1 MIHFARAL
9 GFGNLASLAGADSLF
24 ADAARDKLERLQSE
38 LEALSKRY
46 DIVVAN
52 PPYMGSSSLGK
63 WMGAWVKNGFPE
75 AYRDL
80 CTSFIMRGFSL
91 AQDQGYSAM
100 VTMQS
105 WMFLGS
111 FEKMRGAIL
120 RNHSISSMA
129 HLGTR
134 AFGAIAGEVVSTTAT
149 VFANAKN
156 SVSGTY
162 LRLVD
167 MQSEETKREG
177 ALEAL
182 ADPNCGWLYRCTAD
196 SFEKVPGS
204 PIAYWISSSMLRAF
218 KEFAP
223 MAETASPKQGLATGD
238 NELFIRQWWEVSIGR
253 TGFGHPNRETAQAS
267 KRKWF
272 PCNKGGGYRKWFGN
286 NELVVN
292 WENDGEAIKG
302 LVRNGK
308 KASRPQNME
317 WYFKE
322 GMTWGT
328 ISSADLSM
336 RYSPAG
342 YLFETKGS
350 MCFADNK
357 DSLYYCLAFTNSSV
371 VKAFQKILSP
381 TLDFHEGPLGKLP
394 LACGYEPEAIDLA
407 NQNVPLAKDDWDAFE
422 SSFDFKKHP
431 LI

>member
-1 MIHFARAL
+1 MTKTVL
-9 GFGNLASLAGADSLF
+9 GWL
-24 ADAARDKLERLQSE
+24 LQT
-38 LEALSKRY
+38 
-46 DIVVAN
+46 
-52 PPYMGSSSLGK
+52 P
-63 WMGAWVKNGFPE
+63 
-75 AYRDL
+75 
-80 CTSFIMRGFSL
+80 
-91 AQDQGYSAM
+91 
-100 VTMQS
+100 
-105 WMFLGS
+105 
-111 FEKMRGAIL
+111 
-120 RNHSISSMA
+120 
-129 HLGTR
+129 
-134 AFGAIAGEVVSTTAT
+134 
-149 VFANAKN
+149 
-156 SVSGTY
+156 
-162 LRLVD
+162 
-167 MQSEETKREG
+167 G

-253 TGFGHPNRETAQAS
+253 TGFGHPNRDTAQAS

-308 KASRPQNME
+308 QASRPQNME